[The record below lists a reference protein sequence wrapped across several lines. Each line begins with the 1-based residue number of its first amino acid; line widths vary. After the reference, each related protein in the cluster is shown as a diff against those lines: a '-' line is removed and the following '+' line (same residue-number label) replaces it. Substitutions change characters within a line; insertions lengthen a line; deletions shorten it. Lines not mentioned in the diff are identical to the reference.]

1 MRRIFPILPM
11 ILPALAACGGG
22 GERVSIRGSFADTAL
37 VPTAVFAVEAE
48 RQVEVKRGGFD
59 LRDLSAGP
67 VTLRLV
73 RGVDTV
79 GTVALHN
86 VPAGTSVD
94 LTGLETDG
102 LTGRAFP
109 RSVSLSGSPV
119 LLVNNLRMGRGD
131 AVPAEV
137 DARGLVLAAS
147 DDRAALLVRPAD
159 AAMPDLR
166 VVMGLA
172 TETMAPDSAPFELAG
187 VRAGDSVRV
196 VGRADGGFVVATRLV
211 VWRPAATAMRE
222 EASASPE
229 PRRAASSRPSPSSPR
244 PSPSTREPAVVA
256 VPASVARAVRQQIDR
271 AQRGGGGGRGRGN
284 GRGHG
289 KKG

>member
-1 MRRIFPILPM
+1 MRRIFPILTA

-22 GERVSIRGSFADTAL
+22 GERVSIRGSFADTAA

-48 RQVEVKRGGFD
+48 RQVEVKRGTFD
-59 LRDLSAGP
+59 LRGLSAGP

-79 GTVALHN
+79 ATVALHN
-86 VPAGTSVD
+86 VPAGTE
-94 LTGLETDG
+94 LQLNGLQTDAE
-102 LTGRAFP
+102 TGRAFP
-109 RSVSLSGSPV
+109 RSVGLNGAPV
-119 LLVNNLRMGRGD
+119 LLVNNLRMGRDD
-131 AVPAEV
+131 AVPAQV
-137 DARGLVLAAS
+137 DARGLVLAAA

-159 AAMPDLR
+159 AAIPDLR
-166 VVMGLA
+166 VVVGLSTA
-172 TETMAPDSAPFELAG
+172 TVRPDSTPLEPSA

-196 VGRADGGFVVATRLV
+196 EGRADGGFVVATRLT
-211 VWRPAATAMRE
+211 VWRRASTAMRSE
-222 EASASPE
+222 APVEALASAPE
-229 PRRAASSRPSPSSPR
+229 ARRAAVSPPTVERSPTTVSV
-244 PSPSTREPAVVA
+244 PVIVPREI
-256 VPASVARAVRQQIDR
+256 RRQIGR

>member
-1 MRRIFPILPM
+1 MRRIFPILTM
-11 ILPALAACGGG
+11 ILPATAACEGG

-48 RQVEVKRGGFD
+48 RQVEVKRGAFD

-86 VPAGTSVD
+86 VPAGTSVE

-102 LTGRAFP
+102 PTGRAFP
-109 RSVSLSGSPV
+109 RSVSLSGPPV
-119 LLVNNLRMGRGD
+119 LLVNNLRMGGGD
-131 AVPAEV
+131 AVPAQV
-137 DARGLVLAAS
+137 DARGVVLAAS

-159 AAMPDLR
+159 AAIPDLR

-172 TETMAPDSAPFELAG
+172 AETMVPDSTPVELAG

-196 VGRADGGFVVATRLV
+196 EGRPDGGFVVATRLT
-211 VWRPAATAMRE
+211 VWRHLAESTRD
-222 EASASPE
+222 EAVASPE
-229 PRRAASSRPSPSSPR
+229 PRRVAAASPPERVREPVPAAVRVPVSV
-244 PSPSTREPAVVA
+244 TREIRRQIGR
-256 VPASVARAVRQQIDR
+256 ARP
-271 AQRGGGGGRGRGN
+271 GGGGARGRGN